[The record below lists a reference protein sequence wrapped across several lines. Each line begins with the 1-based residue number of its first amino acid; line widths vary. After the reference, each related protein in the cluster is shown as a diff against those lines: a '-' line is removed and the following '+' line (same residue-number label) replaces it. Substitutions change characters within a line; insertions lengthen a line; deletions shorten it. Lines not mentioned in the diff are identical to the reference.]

1 MAGREERCSEALPS
15 VQARGEGST
24 EVQAGVERGR
34 PATQRLRSSLHLV
47 GPWMR
52 AGWRVKG
59 TADASEP
66 GTGHT
71 REFKTGQKVVQ
82 FWDWLMLGNA
92 WNGQDSCWT
101 WGPSRKSQ
109 LKPLKYTDRP
119 ARGAQREEVW
129 AHGTGVTHYISEAGR
144 LRVTGD
150 RQRRR
155 RKWAHGGWS
164 AAFWRDG

>member
-1 MAGREERCSEALPS
+1 MFRGPSQCPGERGGKHRGAGRRGKGGTSHAEAVQS
-15 VQARGEGST
+15 V
-24 EVQAGVERGR
+24 
-34 PATQRLRSSLHLV
+34 HLV

-59 TADASEP
+59 TADASGP

-71 REFKTGQKVVQ
+71 REFKTEQKVVQ

-101 WGPSRKSQ
+101 WGLSRKSQ

-119 ARGAQREEVW
+119 AGGAQREEVW

-164 AAFWRDG
+164 AAFPRDG